1 MIRSLRNLLRLL
13 RISRVLAAHDAL
25 APLEEKGF
33 FPGPLLFVYRL
44 FRRTAPG
51 RPGEKLA
58 QALQELGPSFIKLG
72 QFLSTRADVL
82 GEAVAADLS
91 DLQDRL
97 DPFDSATAKK
107 LIEAELAAPM
117 ATLFASFDER
127 PVSAASIAQV
137 HFAKTPEG
145 EDVAVK
151 VLRPGVE
158 AAMRRDI
165 DLFYWLAELLERSQP
180 RLRRLRPAAAVKV
193 FEDTVRIEMD
203 LRMEAA
209 AASELAENFAGD
221 TSYVVPAIDWQR
233 TAKRVLTQARVSG
246 VPIDARAALLAA
258 EHDIEEVLTR
268 AAEIFFNQVFR
279 DGFFHGDQHPG
290 NMHVNEA
297 GAIVAVDFGIMG
309 RLDLKTRFFLADM
322 LLALLERDYR
332 RLAQIHQDAGFLPSD
347 QSVIMFSQALRAVTE
362 PIVDRPLEAISFAR
376 ILAQLLHVAKAFDIP
391 AQPQLLLL
399 QKNMMMAEGI
409 SRQLAPDLNIWTLAK
424 PLIEEWMLANRAP
437 EARLTATLAAM
448 AQQIE
453 RLPQNIETLK
463 TAAERLVD
471 ERNEETKRPLD
482 RGTPLGI
489 WVLVLALAAIAIA
502 LLS

>member
-1 MIRSLRNLLRLL
+1 MLPSLRNLLRLL
-13 RISRVLAAHDAL
+13 RIARVLAAHDAL
-25 APLEEKGF
+25 APLEEKGLL
-33 FPGPLLFVYRL
+33 PLPLLFVYRL
-44 FRRTAPG
+44 FRRAAPG

-58 QALQELGPSFIKLG
+58 RALQALGPSFIKLG
-72 QFLSTRADVL
+72 QFLSTRADIL
-82 GEAVAADLS
+82 GETVAADLS

-97 DPFDSATAKK
+97 EPFDSNTAKS
-107 LIEAELAAPM
+107 LIETELTAPL
-117 ATLFASFDER
+117 ATLFASFDEH

-180 RLRRLRPAAAVKV
+180 HLKRLRPAAAVRV

-209 AASELAENFAGD
+209 AASELSENFEGD
-221 TSYVVPAIDWQR
+221 ASYLVPAIDWQR

-246 VPIDARAALLAA
+246 VPIDDRAALLEAG
-258 EHDIEEVLTR
+258 HDIEAVLTR

-290 NMHVNEA
+290 NMHVNES

-332 RLAQIHQDAGFLPSD
+332 RLAQIHQDAGFLPGD
-347 QSVIMFSQALRAVTE
+347 QSVSLFSQALRAVTE

-376 ILAQLLHVAKAFDIP
+376 ILAQLLHVAEAFDIP

-424 PLIEEWMLANRAP
+424 PLIEEWMIANRSP
-437 EARLTATLAAM
+437 EVRLAAALTTV
-448 AQQIE
+448 AQEIE
-453 RLPQNIETLK
+453 SLPRSIETLK
-463 TAAERLVD
+463 SAAERLAD
-471 ERNEETKRPLD
+471 EKDEKKRPSLD
-482 RGTPLGI
+482 LREPSTF
-489 WVLVLALAAIAIA
+489 WFFVLALFAIAIA
-502 LLS
+502 LLT